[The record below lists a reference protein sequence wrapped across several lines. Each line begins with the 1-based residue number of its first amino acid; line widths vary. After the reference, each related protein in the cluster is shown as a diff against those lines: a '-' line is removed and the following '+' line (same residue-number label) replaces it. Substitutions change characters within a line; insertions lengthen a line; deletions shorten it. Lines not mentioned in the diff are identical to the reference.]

1 MADTDSKAPDEVDP
15 TQTKEFQDLL
25 KKTKRSTHTAAA
37 RPVLTVYGMDGKP
50 SKRRIHLPDVFLT
63 PIRADL
69 VRFVHSQL
77 KLNRRQPYGV
87 LNQEGP
93 HGLRA
98 GHEVAAKSWG
108 TGRAVSRVPRVKG
121 GGTHRAGQGAYA
133 GMCRGGM
140 MWSPTKIWRR
150 WHRKVNKNQKRY
162 AVCSAL
168 AASAV
173 PALVAARGHRI
184 DNVAEIPLVLENDFQ
199 KPRKT
204 RVVKYCLRELKL
216 FGELRRCNKRYMRAG
231 KGKMRNRRWRRRTG
245 PLIVYAKNN
254 GIVEASRNIPGV
266 DSCSVYKLNLLKLAP
281 GGHLGR
287 FIIWTEAAIECLN
300 NVYGTNTRMAVFKN
314 NYRPP
319 RPIMKN
325 SDFRRIIMSQEIQ
338 SVLRPTKT
346 TKKFLR
352 KKNPLKRPHV
362 MAKLN
367 PDFAE
372 EFHAMRKE
380 KGKEA
385 KYWNPNTMDVV
396 EKIKKKRKLDRQPFV
411 GINLKLADKK
421 RNPAY
426 WQNVFGDDKTFKT
439 AKLLAA
445 EKKAVAEAIRAQE
458 REKAGVELME
468 LLAAEN
474 AKAAADDDDS

>member
-1 MADTDSKAPDEVDP
+1 MGA
-15 TQTKEFQDLL
+15 
-25 KKTKRSTHTAAA
+25 KKSTNTAAA
-37 RPVLTVYGMDGKP
+37 RPLLTVYGMDGKP
-50 SKRRIHLPDVFLT
+50 SKRRIALPDVMLT
-63 PIRADL
+63 PVRADL
-69 VRFVHSQL
+69 VRFVHDQIQ
-77 KLNRRQPYGV
+77 KNRRQAYAV

-150 WHRKVNKNQKRY
+150 WHRRVNKNQKRF
-162 AVCSAL
+162 ALCSAL
-168 AASAV
+168 AATAV
-173 PALVAARGHRI
+173 PALVSARGHRI
-184 DNVAEIPLVLENDFQ
+184 DEVAEIPLVLENDFQ

-216 FGELRRCNKRYMRAG
+216 FQELRRCNKKYMRAG
-231 KGKMRNRRWRRRTG
+231 KGKMRNRRWRRRVG

-266 DSCSVYKLNLLKLAP
+266 DTCSVYCLNLLKLAP

-287 FIIWTEAAIECLN
+287 FVIWTEAAIECLS
-300 NVYGTNTRMAVFKN
+300 NVYGTNTRRAAFKY

-325 SDFRRIIMSQEIQ
+325 SDFRRIIMSQEVQ
-338 SVLRPTKT
+338 SVLTPTKT
-346 TKKFLR
+346 TKRQL
-352 KKNPLKRPHV
+352 KKRNPLKRPHV
-362 MAKLN
+362 MAKMN

-372 EFHAMRKE
+372 EFYAMRKE
-380 KGKEA
+380 KLAKSKDG
-385 KYWNPNTMDVV
+385 KYWNPNTMDLM
-396 EKIKKKRKLDRQPFV
+396 EKIKKKRKLNRTPFV
-411 GINLKLADKK
+411 GINLKMKDKK
-421 RNPAY
+421 QYAAY
-426 WQNVFGDDKTFKT
+426 WNNVFGDDKTFKS
-439 AKLLAA
+439 AKLLEA
-445 EKKAVAEAIRAQE
+445 EKKAVKEAIAARE
-458 REKAGVELME
+458 REKAGVELMQ
-468 LLAAEN
+468 LLQAEDAAAAED
-474 AKAAADDDDS
+474 ADDS